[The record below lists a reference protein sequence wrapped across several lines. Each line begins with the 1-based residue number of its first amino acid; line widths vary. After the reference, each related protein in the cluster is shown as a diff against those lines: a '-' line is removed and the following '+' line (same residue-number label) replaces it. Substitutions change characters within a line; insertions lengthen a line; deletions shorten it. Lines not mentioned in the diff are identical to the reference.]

1 MRTLFITLV
10 GASLFFTS
18 CGIIDLAALAQGAYG
33 YGYGSQPGTSVPG
46 TGATTPGAPGAGGVI
61 GSMFAPD
68 PDSLT
73 ATEDRGTGLYGYLNS
88 YGTWAIAPTYSYAY
102 NFTSSGLAPVQLRNG
117 HWGAINTLGQ
127 TVINFTFTSSSDVY
141 SAIRSMENGRYQ
153 GIDLWVMQDPNSN
166 LYGYVDYYGN
176 WHLQPRYKYAYS
188 MSDDGVAVVQ
198 FTNNRWGAIDRSG
211 NIVVQPNFNSSSDVY
226 SALRNLRR

>member
-1 MRTLFITLV
+1 MKRLFISLI
-10 GASLFFTS
+10 GAGLLFTS
-18 CGIIDLAALAQGAYG
+18 CGIIDLAALTQPG
-33 YGYGSQPGTSVPG
+33 YGYGSQPGTTAP
-46 TGATTPGAPGAGGVI
+46 APGSGGGGSAETII

-73 ATEDRGTGLYGYLNS
+73 PTENRGTGLYGFLS
-88 YGTWAIAPTYSYAY
+88 DFGTWAIAPTYRYAY
-102 NFTSSGLAPVQLRNG
+102 SFTSIGLAPVQLQNG
-117 HWGAINTLGQ
+117 AWGAINTLGQ

-153 GIDLWVMQDPNSN
+153 GVDLWVREDPGSN

-176 WHLQPRYKYAYS
+176 WQIQPRFKYAYS

-198 FTNNRWGAIDRSG
+198 YTNNQWGAIDRSG
-211 NIVVQPNFNSSSDVY
+211 NIVIQPNFNSSSDVY
-226 SALRNLRR
+226 SALRNLRRY